1 MNNSARRAL
10 DRGSTPESAAAG
22 LSGAPYANKKA
33 VAAARR
39 MTAERIEEGI
49 LRLNAI
55 DLRMKSE
62 AVDARLLLET
72 ALLSFRPLKPAAKGR

>member
-1 MNNSARRAL
+1 
-10 DRGSTPESAAAG
+10 
-22 LSGAPYANKKA
+22 
-33 VAAARR
+33 

-49 LRLNAI
+49 LRLSAI

-72 ALLSFRPLKPAAKGR
+72 ALLSFRPLKPAAKGAERAGNGISGLAAAFLI